1 MRRINYKSD
10 IPPLLLSLKVDEK
23 QITVPDCD
31 FIVRFYIDGYEGRH
45 YDCSHI
51 GGVWSNCE
59 PSEDGT
65 KLVCYINNQRL
76 GIGELCAEFH
86 YISPDNRYSDGS
98 KKSVVII
105 GSTELGVELVEDNGD
120 AVTEAAIDVTLPFI
134 YRTAYEIARDHGYTG
149 TAEDFYSALASVVG
163 IADAEKK
170 RVTAEITRNA
180 NEQERI
186 ENEENRLNAE
196 NERVNAEAQ
205 RVRNEAIR
213 GDAESTR
220 VEQEEDRKAKFEEI
234 TGFIATVRANEGNRE
249 SNERE
254 RQTNEDTRIT
264 EEAKRVEAEK
274 KRAAEFEKQKLDLAG
289 KIDRSG
295 DEMGGDLIF
304 TDNAGVSFQTSDGG
318 AHTMFNDTD
327 DVAKFTANN
336 GDTFEFA
343 QNETPNKNSSAV
355 VVSKNLYNALDMT
368 LESMGSAL
376 DGDAAYRADA
386 GDKIF
391 NPDTCKIQRYNST
404 IGGFEDLCDPIDGK
418 LYANKMT
425 GYIYRWDTKTK
436 KMVFVGGVKA
446 YTKDEADRRF
456 AKLDDATQ
464 RVKVKELNAY
474 NSINT
479 NSMWI
484 GDEGLLLGGD
494 GNGHLTVEQDQVIT
508 DVTLNEKLSTKA
520 DDLAYMVDFNN
531 PDNIEKTG
539 TVKEATQSL
548 VIAAGLLLVGGEQ
561 VKEELNSKIDKEL
574 HVVLAS
580 MGATLDNVD
589 GGDGPTVDAELKI
602 GDFFFDEGKKSIIYK
617 KSETETL
624 DLGEPNDKK
633 IYANAITK
641 RLYIWRGGTWRQ
653 CGTDAYTKAESDNRY
668 YDKHATDTLLDEKVG
683 KSDIVQSTGTSTT
696 AVMSQKS
703 VSDALSNVYTKAES
717 DARYLRGEVLYED
730 YYYPNMS
737 PTTDTTRFSDSTEIL
752 QPTKFIESYTDADGT
767 TWSNVFECESFP
779 DWFDFAERKC
789 YPYGNGY
796 STGYLF
802 LRNFAVENNGLV
814 YDFDRLQNNNIGKKL
829 PYHGDN
835 GLGLKKIDAT
845 HFKVY
850 NSKNN
855 TTEFTSFDKANVDCS
870 LFAFSP
876 LTYNQIYDIDD
887 CKLLRITLT
896 GNIKSPSRYDSLLD
910 GSCDVGLLGYNNMQV
925 LYGDEYVEI
934 EIDKNNN
941 RWRQVKSGY
950 SMFCR
955 SSHLQNWSANKP
967 ESYESEC
974 HCLWSNIHNG
984 TVQKICMI
992 NNKVCYSFIHWSNP
1006 STILKMGCKIKIEK
1020 LA

>member
-23 QITVPDCD
+23 QITVPECD
-31 FIVRFYIDGYEGRH
+31 FIVRFYIEGYEGRH

-86 YISPDNRYSDGS
+86 YISPDRRYSDGS
-98 KKSVVII
+98 QKSVVII
-105 GSTELGVELVEDNGD
+105 DSTELGVELVEDNGD

-134 YRTAYEIARDHGYTG
+134 YRTAYEIAMDHGYTG
-149 TAEDFYSALASVVG
+149 TAEDFYSALASVVA

-196 NERVNAEAQ
+196 SERVNAEAQ

-213 GDAESTR
+213 CDAESDR
-220 VEQEEDRKAKFEEI
+220 VEQEEDRKAKFVEI

-249 SNERE
+249 SNELE

-274 KRAAEFEKQKLDLAG
+274 KRAAEFEQQKLDLTG

-304 TDNAGVSFQTSDGG
+304 TDNAGVSFGTSDGG
-318 AHTMFNDTD
+318 EHSMFNDTD
-327 DVAKFTANN
+327 DVAKFTADN
-336 GDTFEFA
+336 GDTFEFK

-355 VVSKNLYNALDMT
+355 VVSANLYNALDMT
-368 LESMGSAL
+368 LDSMGSAL
-376 DGDAAYRADA
+376 DGDAAYRAEA

-425 GYIYRWDTKTK
+425 DYIYRWNTEAK

-464 RVKVKELNAY
+464 IVKAKDLEAN
-474 NSINT
+474 NSVT
-479 NSMWI
+479 AKSMWI

-494 GNGHLTVEQDQVIT
+494 GNGHLTVEQDEVIT
-508 DVTLNEKLSTKA
+508 DVTLNNKLATKA
-520 DDLAYMVDFNN
+520 DDVAYGVEWNN
-531 PDNIEKTG
+531 GQPTG
-539 TVKEATQSL
+539 EMQETTVKDATQNTTY
-548 VIAAGLLLVGGEQ
+548 ATLLLAQSYNILEQEVGKKANKTELDSYATKEYVQTNAPQETKESIEEKLGAWLEEDGGE
-561 VKEELNSKIDKEL
+561 
-574 HVVLAS
+574 A
-580 MGATLDNVD
+580 
-589 GGDGPTVDAELKI
+589 
-602 GDFFFDEGKKSIIYK
+602 Y
-617 KSETETL
+617 
-624 DLGEPNDKK
+624 GE
-633 IYANAITK
+633 
-641 RLYIWRGGTWRQ
+641 
-653 CGTDAYTKAESDNRY
+653 
-668 YDKHATDTLLDEKVG
+668 
-683 KSDIVQSTGTSTT
+683 
-696 AVMSQKS
+696 
-703 VSDALSNVYTKAES
+703 VYTKAES

-730 YYYPNMS
+730 YYYPNMGE
-737 PTTDTTRFSDSTEIL
+737 TTDKVNFTDSTQIL

-779 DWFDFAERKC
+779 DWFEFSDKAC
-789 YPYGNGY
+789 YPYGNGN

-802 LRNFAVENNGLV
+802 LYNFAVENNGLV
-814 YDFDRLQNNNIGKKL
+814 YDFYHLQNNNIGKKL
-829 PYHGDN
+829 PYYDDKN

-850 NSKNN
+850 ITKNG
-855 TTEFTSFDKANVDCS
+855 TTEFTAMDKANVDCS

-876 LTYNQIYDIDD
+876 LTYNQNYDIDD
-887 CKLLRITLT
+887 CKLVRITFT
-896 GNIKSPSRYDSLLD
+896 GNIQSPSSYSSLLD
-910 GSCDVGLLGYNNMQV
+910 ESCDVGLIGYNNNKQV

-950 SMFCR
+950 SMFYR
-955 SSHLQNWSANKP
+955 SGYSQNWSANKP

-974 HCLWSNIHNG
+974 RCLWRNIPNG
-984 TVQKICMI
+984 SARKICII
-992 NNKVCYSFIHWSNP
+992 NKKICFSFTGSGNP
-1006 STILKMGCKIKIEK
+1006 FTIMRMGCKIKIEK

>member
-1 MRRINYKSD
+1 MKYPNLKTDMRRINYKSD

-23 QITVPDCD
+23 QIMVPECD
-31 FIVRFYIDGYEGRH
+31 FIVRFYIEGYDGRH

-86 YISPDNRYSDGS
+86 YIRPDRRYSDGS
-98 KKSVVII
+98 QKSVVII
-105 GSTELGVELVEDNGD
+105 DSTELGVELVEDNGD

-149 TAEDFYSALASVVG
+149 TAEDFYSALASVVA

-196 NERVNAEAQ
+196 SERVNAEAQ

-213 GDAESTR
+213 GDAESVR
-220 VEQEEDRKAKFEEI
+220 VEQEEDRKAKFVEI
-234 TGFIATVRANEGNRE
+234 TEFIATVRANEGNRE
-249 SNERE
+249 SNELE

-274 KRAAEFEKQKLDLAG
+274 KRAAEFEQQKLDLTG

-304 TDNAGVSFQTSDGG
+304 TDNAGVSFRTSYGG

-327 DVAKFTANN
+327 DVAKFTAYN
-336 GDTFEFA
+336 GDTFEFK

-355 VVSKNLYNALDMT
+355 VVSANLYNALDMT
-368 LESMGSAL
+368 LDSMGSAL
-376 DGDAAYRADA
+376 DGDAAYRAEA

-425 GYIYRWDTKTK
+425 DYIYRWNTEAN

-464 RVKVKELNAY
+464 RVKAKDLEAN
-474 NSINT
+474 NSVT
-479 NSMWI
+479 AKSMWI

-494 GNGHLTVEQDQVIT
+494 GNGHLTVEQDEVIT
-508 DVTLNEKLSTKA
+508 DVTLNKKLATKA
-520 DDLAYMVDFNN
+520 DDVAYGVEWNN
-531 PDNIEKTG
+531 GYPTG
-539 TVKEATQSL
+539 EMQETTVKDATQNTTY
-548 VIAAGLLLVGGEQ
+548 ATLLLAQSYNILEQEVGKKANKTELDSYATKEYVQTNAPQETKGSIEEKLGAWLEEDGGE
-561 VKEELNSKIDKEL
+561 
-574 HVVLAS
+574 A
-580 MGATLDNVD
+580 
-589 GGDGPTVDAELKI
+589 
-602 GDFFFDEGKKSIIYK
+602 Y
-617 KSETETL
+617 
-624 DLGEPNDKK
+624 GE
-633 IYANAITK
+633 
-641 RLYIWRGGTWRQ
+641 
-653 CGTDAYTKAESDNRY
+653 
-668 YDKHATDTLLDEKVG
+668 
-683 KSDIVQSTGTSTT
+683 
-696 AVMSQKS
+696 
-703 VSDALSNVYTKAES
+703 VYTKAES

-730 YYYPNMS
+730 YYYPNMGE
-737 PTTDTTRFSDSTEIL
+737 TTDKVNFTDSTQIL
-752 QPTKFIESYTDADGT
+752 QPTKFLESYTDAGGT

-779 DWFDFAERKC
+779 DWFEFSDKAC

-796 STGYLF
+796 SVGRLF
-802 LRNFAVENNGLV
+802 LHNFAVENNGLV
-814 YDFDRLQNNNIGKKL
+814 YDFYTLQNNNIGQKL
-829 PYHGDN
+829 PYYGEKD

-850 NSKNN
+850 TTKGG
-855 TTEFTSFDKANVDCS
+855 TTEFTAMDKANVDCS

-876 LTYNQIYDIDD
+876 VTYNPIYDVDD
-887 CKLLRITLT
+887 CKLVRITLT
-896 GNIKSPSRYDSLLD
+896 GNIQSPSRYSSLLD
-910 GSCDVGLLGYNNMQV
+910 ESCDVGLIGYNNNRQV

-950 SMFCR
+950 SMFYR
-955 SSHLQNWSANKP
+955 SNKSQNWDTNRP

-974 HCLWSNIHNG
+974 RCLWRNIPNG
-984 TVQKICMI
+984 TVKKICII
-992 NNKVCYSFIHWSNP
+992 NNKVCYSFSYRSNP
-1006 STILKMGCKIKIEK
+1006 STLLLMGCKIKIEK

>member
-31 FIVRFYIDGYEGRH
+31 FLVRFYIDGYEGRH

-86 YISPDNRYSDGS
+86 YMNPDRRYSDGS
-98 KKSVVII
+98 QKSVVVID
-105 GSTELGVELVEDNGD
+105 STELGVELVEDNGD

-149 TAEDFYSALASVVG
+149 TAEDFYGALASVVG

-196 NERVNAEAQ
+196 SGRVNAEAQ

-213 GDAESTR
+213 GEGENMR
-220 VEQEEDRKAKFEEI
+220 IEQEEDRKAKFEEI
-234 TGFIATVRANEGNRE
+234 TEFIATVRANEGNRE

-274 KRAAEFEKQKLDLAG
+274 KRAAEFEQQKLDLTG

-304 TDNAGVSFQTSDGG
+304 TNNAGVSFNTSDGG

-327 DVAKFTANN
+327 DVAKFMADN

-343 QNETPNKNSSAV
+343 QESTPSKTSSAIV
-355 VVSKNLYNALDMT
+355 ISANLYNALNMT

-376 DGDAAYRADA
+376 DGDAAYHVEA
-386 GDKIF
+386 GDAIF

-404 IGGFEDLCDPIDGK
+404 VGGFEDLCDPIEGK

-446 YTKDEADRRF
+446 YTKDEADSRF

-464 RVKVKELNAY
+464 RVKVKELNA
-474 NSINT
+474 NNFVSAK
-479 NSMWI
+479 SMWI
-484 GDEGLLLGGD
+484 GDEGLLLDGD
-494 GNGHLTVEQDQVIT
+494 GNGHLTVEQDEVIT
-508 DVTLNEKLSTKA
+508 DVTLNEKLATKA
-520 DDLAYMVDFNN
+520 DDVAYMVDFNN
-531 PDNIEKTG
+531 TNNIEKTG

-548 VIAAGLLLVGGEQ
+548 VVAAGFLLLGDEQ

-580 MGATLDNVD
+580 MGNTLDNVD
-589 GGDGPTVDAELKI
+589 NTGDSTTMYVANV
-602 GDFFFDEGKKSIIYK
+602 GDIYYSEGEKHLFYK
-617 KSETETL
+617 KSEALTI

-633 IYANAITK
+633 IYANAMTK
-641 RLYIWRGGTWRQ
+641 RLYIWKGDTWRQ
-653 CGTDAYTKAESDNRY
+653 CGTDAYTKAESD
-668 YDKHATDTLLDEKVG
+668 ALLSGKVS
-683 KSDIVQSTGTSTT
+683 KADIVQSTGTSTT
-696 AVMSQKS
+696 AVMSQKA
-703 VSDALSNVYTKAES
+703 V
-717 DARYLRGEVLYED
+717 
-730 YYYPNMS
+730 
-737 PTTDTTRFSDSTEIL
+737 TDI
-752 QPTKFIESYTDADGT
+752 I
-767 TWSNVFECESFP
+767 
-779 DWFDFAERKC
+779 
-789 YPYGNGY
+789 
-796 STGYLF
+796 
-802 LRNFAVENNGLV
+802 
-814 YDFDRLQNNNIGKKL
+814 
-829 PYHGDN
+829 
-835 GLGLKKIDAT
+835 
-845 HFKVY
+845 
-850 NSKNN
+850 
-855 TTEFTSFDKANVDCS
+855 
-870 LFAFSP
+870 
-876 LTYNQIYDIDD
+876 
-887 CKLLRITLT
+887 
-896 GNIKSPSRYDSLLD
+896 GNIEQLLN
-910 GSCDVGLLGYNNMQV
+910 S
-925 LYGDEYVEI
+925 I
-934 EIDKNNN
+934 
-941 RWRQVKSGY
+941 
-950 SMFCR
+950 
-955 SSHLQNWSANKP
+955 
-967 ESYESEC
+967 
-974 HCLWSNIHNG
+974 
-984 TVQKICMI
+984 
-992 NNKVCYSFIHWSNP
+992 
-1006 STILKMGCKIKIEK
+1006 
-1020 LA
+1020 